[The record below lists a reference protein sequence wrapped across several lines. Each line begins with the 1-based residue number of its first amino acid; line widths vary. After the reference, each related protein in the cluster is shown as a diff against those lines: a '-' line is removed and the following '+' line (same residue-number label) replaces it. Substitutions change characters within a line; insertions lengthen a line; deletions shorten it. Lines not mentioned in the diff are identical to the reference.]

1 MERCPSKQ
9 TASELPAR
17 TPARQGEPF
26 VKTRWSNKGGL
37 AVSLPLQNGELTGRR
52 EPGGISVVIP
62 TKNEA
67 RNIAW
72 VLEQIPAWV
81 DEIVLVDGR
90 STDGTVEAAIRVR
103 PDVIVVDQEPRGK
116 GAALQAGFAAATGD
130 IIVMLD
136 ADCSMHPREINR
148 YVALLASGYDLVKG
162 SRFMAG
168 AASTDITWLR
178 RLGNKSLLFL
188 TNLIYGTRFTDLCY
202 GYCAFRRDILGE
214 LQLTATGFEVEAQ
227 LIVRACTSGLSITE
241 VPSLEST
248 RRYGQS
254 NLRTFR
260 DGRRVLWTLLKEP
273 FGARRIPSERDDIAD
288 LSEPVLETSSP

>member
-1 MERCPSKQ
+1 VSMPLEDGDGHGSGVRLGVVRLEEGSKDFHGQ
-9 TASELPAR
+9 LDGR
-17 TPARQGEPF
+17 
-26 VKTRWSNKGGL
+26 GG
-37 AVSLPLQNGELTGRR
+37 
-52 EPGGISVVIP
+52 PGSISVVIP

-81 DEIVLVDGR
+81 DEIVLVDGN
-90 STDGTVEAAIRVR
+90 STDGTVGAAKRAR
-103 PDVIVVDQEPRGK
+103 PDVIVVEQEPRGK

-136 ADCSMHPREINR
+136 ADGSMHPREISR
-148 YVALLASGYDLVKG
+148 YVALLASGFDLVKG

-178 RLGNKSLLFL
+178 HLGNSALLWL
-188 TNLIYGTRFTDLCY
+188 TNIVHRTRFTDLCY
-202 GYCAFRRDILGE
+202 GYCAFRRNVLGK
-214 LQLTATGFEVEAQ
+214 LQLTATGFEVETQ
-227 LIVRACTSGLSITE
+227 LIVRACIAGLAITE

-260 DGRRVLWTLLKEP
+260 DGQRVLWTLLKES
-273 FGARRIPSERDDIAD
+273 FGPGAFR
-288 LSEPVLETSSP
+288 TSGMASSLPPALAPASPHPED